1 LAHTPTTI
9 LQIIPDL
16 DTGGAEATVLATSEA
31 VVRAGGRSLVA
42 SRGGRMIDQLKADGG
57 EAVEFDAAT
66 KNPLSIWCN
75 AARLTRLVRDEG
87 VSLIHAHSRAPAWSA
102 RFAARRTQ
110 TAFVTTYHGAYGESG
125 RIKRF
130 YNSIMAS
137 GDLVIANSLYTQ
149 DLVRKRYR
157 TPPDRMRVV
166 HCGIDTDRFDPA
178 KVTPDRIVAVRTR
191 WGVDATDR
199 PVLLAGRLTGWK
211 GQAVLIEAAR
221 RLKAADALPTDVR
234 FVLAGSDQGRKGY
247 LATLRQQI
255 TAAGLT
261 DIVLLVGHETDMPAA
276 FQTAILSV
284 VASTEPETFG
294 LSTAE
299 ALAMACP
306 VIATQLGA
314 TPEIVSAAPEWEDHE
329 ITGWLTTP
337 GDADQLAAALR
348 HALALPPEERAA
360 IGRRGRDDI
369 VSRFAVAQTQLQ
381 TLAVYDE
388 LLGSSLELA
397 LDARIQPVNP
407 TDAA

>member
-1 LAHTPTTI
+1 MAHTPTTI

-16 DTGGAEATVLATSEA
+16 DTGGAEATVLATSKA
-31 VVRAGGRSLVA
+31 VVLAGGRSLVA
-42 SRGGRMIDQLKADGG
+42 SRGGRMLDQLKADGG

-66 KNPLSIWCN
+66 KNPLSIWRN
-75 AARLTRLVRDEG
+75 AALLTRMIHDQSISLV
-87 VSLIHAHSRAPAWSA
+87 HAHSRAPAWSA
-102 RFAARRTQ
+102 RFAARRMQ
-110 TAFVTTYHGAYGESG
+110 IAFVTTYHGAYGERG
-125 RIKRF
+125 HIKRF

-157 TPPDRMRVV
+157 TPSDRMRVV
-166 HCGIDTDRFDPA
+166 HCGIDTERFDPDN
-178 KVTPDRIVAVRTR
+178 VTPDRIIAVCTR
-191 WGVDATDR
+191 WGVKATDR
-199 PVLLAGRLTGWK
+199 IVLLAGRLTGWK
-211 GQAVLIEAAR
+211 GQTVLIEAVR
-221 RLKAADALPTDVR
+221 RLKASDALPSNVR
-234 FVLAGSDQGRKGY
+234 VVLAGSDQGRKGY

-255 TAAGLT
+255 IAAGLT

-276 FQTAILSV
+276 FHTAELSV

-306 VIATQLGA
+306 VIATELGA
-314 TPEIVSAAPEWEDHE
+314 TPEIVSAVPEWEEYE

-337 GDADQLAAALR
+337 GDADELAAALQ
-348 HALALPPEERAA
+348 HALALPPDERAA

-369 VSRFAVAQTQLQ
+369 VNRFAVAQTQLQ

-388 LLGSSLELA
+388 LLGTSLEQA
-397 LDARIQPVNP
+397 LDVRIRPVNP
-407 TDAA
+407 TNAA